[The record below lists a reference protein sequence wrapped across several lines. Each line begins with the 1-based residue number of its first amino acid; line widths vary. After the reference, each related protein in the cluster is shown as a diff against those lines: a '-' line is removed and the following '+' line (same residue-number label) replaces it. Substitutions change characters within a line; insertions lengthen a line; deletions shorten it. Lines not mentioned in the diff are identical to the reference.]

1 MKNPSPTRYLSN
13 FLAAALLFALAGS
26 SARAQEDQASG
37 AFGGAVL
44 EAPEPDESGALE
56 KPKVHFGADDPAAP
70 PAQPVAPVS
79 SEPLAAPDG
88 GRVKGYVDGLMN
100 GLIAAGD
107 LPGAAVIVIQDG
119 KVVLKAG
126 YGYADIHALAPVD
139 PDQTRFR
146 VASVS
151 KLITATAVMQVVEQ
165 GKADINADINT
176 YLPTFKIASN
186 YPEPVTL
193 ANLLTHTAGFDDR
206 YLGIASPLSAPT
218 EPLAQYL
225 AHATPMRV
233 LPPNKVISYS
243 NYGMALAGHVVE
255 NLSGQEFAAY
265 AAEHI
270 FAPIGM
276 TSSTFGIPYPIPQ
289 GIAVPYIKGGNEG
302 GFRRIDLDN
311 VKLGP
316 AGDLITTAGDI
327 SRFMLVHLEKGVY
340 GDGEHLISDLSIEK
354 MHADHFANA
363 DGLDGWAFGFATG
376 HRNGIRWIG
385 HDGSW
390 RGYCANLVLQ
400 PETKS
405 GFFIVTNANCS
416 LARDLALRKAMFD
429 LLWPSTA
436 QVTAS
441 PAPDADAR
449 ARAAEGT
456 YMSVRRA
463 RADFTVLGAAVGQ
476 IQVMPAPGGELRV
489 TMPGLDHDLIFLPQA
504 NGTWKNPEHQANAA
518 WKPDGYGAGATFMI
532 DAHAYDRVIGAG
544 EWAAWTTAL
553 ALIVAIC
560 VITMWGWASG
570 FLSRHFFGEPQ
581 AVIGF
586 APRVTAFLAA
596 GLVLSSV
603 VSIMALLSEADLAVV
618 FHGPSPMLI
627 VLMSVPM
634 VIGVLA
640 IPMVVWSVTGFG
652 AGPRA
657 RLAQMGYMLL
667 TLAIVAFV
675 AFAWQWNLTPFAL
688 LGN

>member
-1 MKNPSPTRYLSN
+1 MTKPSPTR
-13 FLAAALLFALAGS
+13 FLTGFFTAALLFALAGTS
-26 SARAQEDQASG
+26 TRAQEEPASG

-44 EAPEPDESGALE
+44 QQPEPDESGALE

-79 SEPLAAPDG
+79 SEPLGAPDG

-151 KLITATAVMQVVEQ
+151 KLITATAVMQVVEE

-276 TSSTFGIPYPIPQ
+276 TSSTFGIPYPIPP
-289 GIAVPYIKGGNEG
+289 GIAVPYIKGGSEG

-316 AGDLITTAGDI
+316 AGDLITTAADM

-390 RGYCANLVLQ
+390 RGYCAQLVLQ

-405 GFFIVTNANCS
+405 GFFIATNADCRAATS
-416 LARDLALRKAMFD
+416 LPLRKAMFD
-429 LLWPSTA
+429 LLWPSSA
-436 QVTAS
+436 VVTAS
-441 PAPDADAR
+441 PPPDADAR

-456 YMSVRRA
+456 YMTVRRA
-463 RADFTVLGAAVGQ
+463 RADFSLVAAGVSQ
-476 IQVMPAPGGELRV
+476 IHVAAAPGGELRV
-489 TMPGLDHDLIFLPQA
+489 TLPGIDHDLIFLPQA
-504 NGTWKNPEHQANAA
+504 NGTWKNPDNQWNAA
-518 WKPDGYGAGATFMI
+518 WKPDGYGAGETFMI
-532 DAHAYDRVIGAG
+532 DAHAYDRVVGAG

-596 GLVLSSV
+596 GLVLSSAI
-603 VSIMALLSEADLAVV
+603 SIMALLSDADPAVV
-618 FHGPSPMLI
+618 VHGPSPMLI

-688 LGN
+688 FGN